1 MLSETDGKPV
11 FESKFTLAVIYLGYD
26 IYVEEALEQ
35 VKKWDEASAK
45 AFLVGFLDEFPEIFG
60 LEIDEHLRK
69 REDFARRIRESAGHR
84 SKDWFWAFQAVFGAP
99 FQNLLNNQRRKRQK

>member
-11 FESKFTLAVIYLGYD
+11 IESKFILAVIYLGYD

-84 SKDWFWAFQAVFGAP
+84 SKD
-99 FQNLLNNQRRKRQK
+99 

>member
-1 MLSETDGKPV
+1 M
-11 FESKFTLAVIYLGYD
+11 
-26 IYVEEALEQ
+26 EEALEQ

-84 SKDWFWAFQAVFGAP
+84 SKNWFERIKHCVWSSFK
-99 FQNLLNNQRRKRQK
+99 NLLNKQR